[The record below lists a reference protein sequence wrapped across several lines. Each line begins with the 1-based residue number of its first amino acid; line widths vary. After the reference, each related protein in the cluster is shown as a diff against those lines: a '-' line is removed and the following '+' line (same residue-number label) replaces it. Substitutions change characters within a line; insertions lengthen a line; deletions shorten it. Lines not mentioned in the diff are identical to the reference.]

1 MNHPQ
6 HSSFSSSDSIERV
19 SINNVS
25 PSLFHHEFQRQ
36 NKPVI
41 LTDAF
46 DDNIPVDA
54 EKLTSFV
61 GDMEVYVRVYGAER
75 FSTPKV
81 EWKNYC
87 EMRKMSVNEYCRLL
101 RNGEAKRDSIYLA
114 MVDMGATP
122 FRQVV
127 GPGIDLIAKKTGLRR
142 QLPNDVN
149 VWVGP
154 GGHVEPLHYDGQ
166 DGTLS
171 QFRGTKRVSLFPP
184 SVQEGLY
191 PFEMSH
197 VGLRPNFSQVYI
209 DQPDFEKYPLLRKT
223 LPERRTVE
231 LAEGET
237 LYMPVG
243 WWHEIEALG
252 HDYICSVNRFWKVD
266 PIWRYRKAPQ
276 AAFLYGLSHLYQF
289 KNKIKS
295 SLSFPASGR

>member
-1 MNHPQ
+1 MTMNPSQ
-6 HSSFSSSDSIERV
+6 QIASHSIHDTIERV
-19 SINNVS
+19 SLNQLT
-25 PSLFHHEFQRQ
+25 PDLFRHEFQSQ

-46 DDNIPVDA
+46 NDSVPVNIENLNA
-54 EKLTSFV
+54 LV
-61 GDMEVYVRVYGAER
+61 GGMEVGVRVYGPER
-75 FSTPKV
+75 FKTPKA
-81 EWKNYC
+81 EWANYC
-87 EMRKMSVNEYCRLL
+87 EMRNMTVSEYCSLL
-101 RNGEAKRDSIYLA
+101 VNGTAKRDSIYLA
-114 MVDMGATP
+114 MVEMGATP
-122 FRQVV
+122 LRRVV
-127 GPGIDLIAKKTGLRR
+127 GPGIDRIAEKTGLRR

-184 SVQEGLY
+184 RVQEGLY

-197 VGLRPNFSQVYI
+197 GGLTPNFSQVYI
-209 DQPDFEKYPLLRKT
+209 DQPDFDKFPLLHT
-223 LPERRTVE
+223 ALSERRTVE

-252 HDYICSVNRFWKVD
+252 NDYICSVNRFWKVD
-266 PIWRYRKAPQ
+266 PIWRYSQAPQ
-276 AAFLYGLSHLYQF
+276 AAYLYGLWCLFQMKYRLKTIF
-289 KNKIKS
+289 
-295 SLSFPASGR
+295 GR

>member
-1 MNHPQ
+1 MIHPPQ
-6 HSSFSSSDSIERV
+6 GFVNSKHNSIERISV
-19 SINNVS
+19 NYLS
-25 PSLFHHEFQRQ
+25 PEIFFNEFQRQ

-46 DDNIPVDA
+46 NDSVPVDA
-54 EKLTSFV
+54 EKLMSLV
-61 GDMEVYVRVYGAER
+61 GSMEVPVRVYGPER
-75 FSTPKV
+75 FNTPKA

-87 EMRKMSVNEYCRLL
+87 EIRQVTVTEYCELL
-101 RNGEAKRDSIYLA
+101 KSGIAKRDSIYLA
-114 MVDMGATP
+114 MIDMGKTP
-122 FRQVV
+122 FRRVV
-127 GPGIDLIAKKTGLRR
+127 GPGIDLIAEKTGLRR

-197 VGLRPNFSQVYI
+197 GGLTPNFSQVYI
-209 DQPDFEKYPLLRKT
+209 DRPDFDRFPRLRAA
-223 LPERRTVE
+223 LAERRMVD

-252 HDYICSVNRFWKVD
+252 NDYICSVNRFWKVD
-266 PIWRYRKAPQ
+266 PIWRYREAPQ
-276 AAFLYGLSHLYQF
+276 AAYLYGMSHLFRLKQR
-289 KNKIKS
+289 IKR
-295 SLSFPASGR
+295 LFN

>member
-1 MNHPQ
+1 MIHPPQ
-6 HSSFSSSDSIERV
+6 GFVNSKHNSIERISV
-19 SINNVS
+19 NYLS
-25 PSLFHHEFQRQ
+25 PEIFFNEFQRQ

-46 DDNIPVDA
+46 NDSVPVDA
-54 EKLTSFV
+54 EKLMSLV
-61 GDMEVYVRVYGAER
+61 GSMEVPVRVYGPER
-75 FSTPKV
+75 FNTPKA

-87 EMRKMSVNEYCRLL
+87 EIRQVTVTEYCELL
-101 RNGEAKRDSIYLA
+101 KSGIAKRDSIYLA
-114 MVDMGATP
+114 MIDMGKTP
-122 FRQVV
+122 FRRVV
-127 GPGIDLIAKKTGLRR
+127 GPGIDLIAEKTGLRR
-142 QLPNDVN
+142 QFPNDVN

-197 VGLRPNFSQVYI
+197 GGLTPNFSQVYI
-209 DQPDFEKYPLLRKT
+209 DRPDFDRFPRLRAA
-223 LPERRTVE
+223 LAERRMVD

-252 HDYICSVNRFWKVD
+252 NDYICSVNRFWKVD
-266 PIWRYRKAPQ
+266 PIWRYREAPQ
-276 AAFLYGLSHLYQF
+276 AAYLYGMSHLFRLKQR
-289 KNKIKS
+289 IKR
-295 SLSFPASGR
+295 LFN

>member
-1 MNHPQ
+1 MIHPPQ
-6 HSSFSSSDSIERV
+6 SFAHSRHDSIERISV
-19 SINNVS
+19 NYLTPEIFFN
-25 PSLFHHEFQRQ
+25 EFQRQ

-46 DDNIPVDA
+46 SDSVPVDA
-54 EKLTSFV
+54 EKLMSLV
-61 GDMEVYVRVYGAER
+61 GSMEVPVRVYGSDR
-75 FSTPKV
+75 FQTPKA
-81 EWKNYC
+81 EWKSYC
-87 EMRKMSVNEYCRLL
+87 EIRKMTVSEYCELL
-101 RNGEAKRDSIYLA
+101 KNGIAKRDSIYLA
-114 MVDMGATP
+114 MIDMGKTP
-122 FRQVV
+122 FRRVV
-127 GPGIDLIAKKTGLRR
+127 GPGIDLIAEKTGLRR

-184 SVQEGLY
+184 SIQEGLY

-197 VGLRPNFSQVYI
+197 GGLTPNFSQVYI
-209 DQPDFEKYPLLRKT
+209 DRPDFDQFPRLRAA
-223 LPERRTVE
+223 LAERRMVD

-252 HDYICSVNRFWKVD
+252 NDYICSVNRFWKVD
-266 PIWRYRKAPQ
+266 PIWRYREAPQ
-276 AAFLYGLSHLYQF
+276 AAYLYGMSHLFRLKQR
-289 KNKIKS
+289 IKR
-295 SLSFPASGR
+295 FFN

>member
-1 MNHPQ
+1 MQ
-6 HSSFSSSDSIERV
+6 HGQSMTALNVDSIEKV
-19 SINNVS
+19 SISNVT
-25 PSLFHHEFQRQ
+25 PCFFHHEFQRL

-46 DDNIPVDA
+46 SDSVPVSAD
-54 EKLTSFV
+54 KLVSFV
-61 GDMEVYVRVYGAER
+61 GDMQVSVRVYGAER

-81 EWKNYC
+81 EWMNYC
-87 EMRKMSVNEYCRLL
+87 EMRKMSVFEYCGLL
-101 RNGEAKRDSIYLA
+101 RSGEAKRDCIYLA
-114 MVDMGATP
+114 MVEMGATS
-122 FRQVV
+122 FRKVV

-142 QLPNDVN
+142 HKSNDVN

-154 GGHVEPLHYDGQ
+154 GGHIEPLHFDGQ

-171 QFRGTKRVSLFPP
+171 QFRGNKRVSLFPP
-184 SVQEGLY
+184 SVQKGLY

-197 VGLRPNFSQVYI
+197 AGLRPNFSQVYI
-209 DQPDFEKYPLLRKT
+209 DLPDLEKYPLLRTALSK
-223 LPERRTVE
+223 RITVD

-266 PIWRYRKAPQ
+266 PIFRYRKAPH
-276 AAFLYGLSHLYQF
+276 AAYLYGLSHLYHF
-289 KNKIKS
+289 KNKMKRSLGFTTS
-295 SLSFPASGR
+295 SR

>member
-1 MNHPQ
+1 MNLSQPNSASDSH
-6 HSSFSSSDSIERV
+6 DSIERV
-19 SINNVS
+19 SVHYLT
-25 PSLFHHEFQRQ
+25 PDLFHHEFQRH

-46 DDNIPVDA
+46 SDSIPVDT
-54 EKLTSFV
+54 EKLMSHV
-61 GDMEVYVRVYGAER
+61 GSMEVPVRVYGPKR
-75 FSTPKV
+75 FTTPKA
-81 EWKNYC
+81 EWKSYC
-87 EMRKMSVNEYCRLL
+87 DIRKMSVSEYCNLL
-101 RNGEAKRDSIYLA
+101 NNGSAKRDSIYLA
-114 MVDMGATP
+114 MVDMGKTP
-122 FRQVV
+122 FRRVV
-127 GPGIDLIAKKTGLRR
+127 GPGIDLIAEKTGLRR

-171 QFRGTKRVSLFPP
+171 QFRGTKRISLFPP

-197 VGLRPNFSQVYI
+197 GGLTPNFSQVYI
-209 DQPDFEKYPLLRKT
+209 DQPDFEKFPRLRAA
-223 LPERRTVE
+223 LSERRTLD

-252 HDYICSVNRFWKVD
+252 NDYICSVNRFWKVD
-266 PIWRYRKAPQ
+266 PIWRYSQAPQ
-276 AAFLYGLSHLYQF
+276 AAYLYGMSHLF
-289 KNKIKS
+289 RMKHRIKRL
-295 SLSFPASGR
+295 LSR

>member
-6 HSSFSSSDSIERV
+6 QFSSSSSDSIERV
-19 SINNVS
+19 SIHSVS
-25 PSLFHHEFQRQ
+25 PRLFYHEFQRQ

-46 DDNIPVDA
+46 NDNIPVDA

-61 GDMEVYVRVYGAER
+61 GEMEVSVRVYGPER

-87 EMRKMSVNEYCRLL
+87 EMRRMSVKEYCRLL

-127 GPGIDLIAKKTGLRR
+127 GPGIDLIAAKTGLRR
-142 QLPNDVN
+142 QMPNDVN

-209 DQPDFEKYPLLRKT
+209 DKPDFEKHPLLRT
-223 LPERRTVE
+223 ALSERKTVE

-266 PIWRYRKAPQ
+266 PIWRYREAPQ
-276 AAFLYGLSHLYQF
+276 AGFLYGLAHLYQL
-289 KNKIKS
+289 KNKIKNSFSFSTS
-295 SLSFPASGR
+295 SR

>member
-1 MNHPQ
+1 MTY
-6 HSSFSSSDSIERV
+6 SSPHAIERV
-19 SINNVS
+19 SINNLS
-25 PSLFHHEFQRQ
+25 SAIFHHEFQRL

-46 DDNIPVDA
+46 NDNVPVDA
-54 EKLTSFV
+54 EKLIAFV
-61 GDMEVYVRVYGAER
+61 GDMEVSVRVYGPDR

-87 EMRKMSVNEYCRLL
+87 EMRKMSVSEYCGLL
-101 RNGEAKRDSIYLA
+101 RNGVAGRDSIYLA

-122 FRQVV
+122 FRRVI
-127 GPGIDLIAKKTGLRR
+127 GPGIDLIANKTGLRR

-191 PFEMSH
+191 PFDMSH
-197 VGLRPNFSQVYI
+197 AGLRSNFSQVYI
-209 DQPDFEKYPLLRKT
+209 DQPDFEQYPLLRAA
-223 LPERRTVE
+223 LPERRTIE

-266 PIWRYRKAPQ
+266 PIWRYHKAPQ
-276 AAFLYGLSHLYQF
+276 AAYLYSLSHLYQF
-289 KNKIKS
+289 KKKIQS
-295 SLSFPASGR
+295 SLRFSNSSR

>member
-1 MNHPQ
+1 MNSLQ
-6 HSSFSSSDSIERV
+6 QIASSSIHDTIERV
-19 SINNVS
+19 SLNQLT
-25 PSLFHHEFQRQ
+25 PDLFRHEFQSQ

-46 DDNIPVDA
+46 NDSVPVNI
-54 EKLTSFV
+54 ENLISLV
-61 GDMEVYVRVYGAER
+61 GEMEVGVRVYGPER
-75 FSTPKV
+75 FKTPKAD
-81 EWKNYC
+81 WKNYC
-87 EMRKMSVNEYCRLL
+87 EIRMMTVSEYCSLL
-101 RNGEAKRDSIYLA
+101 VNGTAKRDSIYLA

-122 FRQVV
+122 FRRVV
-127 GPGIDLIAKKTGLRR
+127 GPGIDRIAEKTGLRR

-184 SVQEGLY
+184 RVQKGLY
-191 PFEMSH
+191 PFEISQA
-197 VGLRPNFSQVYI
+197 GLTPNFSQVYI
-209 DQPDFEKYPLLRKT
+209 DQPDFNKFPLLHT
-223 LPERRTVE
+223 SLAERRTLD

-252 HDYICSVNRFWKVD
+252 NDYICSVNRFWKVD
-266 PIWRYRKAPQ
+266 PIWRYSQAPQ
-276 AAFLYGLSHLYQF
+276 AAYLYGMSHLF
-289 KNKIKS
+289 RMKHRLKNL
-295 SLSFPASGR
+295 LSR

>member
-1 MNHPQ
+1 MNNSQPRDIA
-6 HSSFSSSDSIERV
+6 HSNHDAIERV
-19 SINNVS
+19 SLS
-25 PSLFHHEFQRQ
+25 YLTPDLFRHEFQSQ

-46 DDNIPVDA
+46 SDAVPVDA
-54 EKLTSFV
+54 EKLMSFV
-61 GDMEVYVRVYGAER
+61 GEMEVPVRVYGSER
-75 FSTPKV
+75 FITPKE

-87 EMRKMSVNEYCRLL
+87 EIRKMTVNDYCDLL
-101 RNGEAKRDSIYLA
+101 LNGTAKRDSIYLA

-122 FRQVV
+122 FRRVI
-127 GPGIDLIAKKTGLRR
+127 GPGIDRIAERTGLRR

-154 GGHVEPLHYDGQ
+154 SGHVEPLHYDGQ

-184 SVQEGLY
+184 HVQEGLY

-197 VGLRPNFSQVYI
+197 GGLTPNFSQVYI
-209 DQPDFEKYPLLRKT
+209 DQPDFDKFPLMRSA
-223 LPERRTVE
+223 LPERRTLD

-252 HDYICSVNRFWKVD
+252 NDYICSVNRFWKVD
-266 PIWRYRKAPQ
+266 PIWRYSQAPQ
-276 AAFLYGLSHLYQF
+276 AGYLYGMSYLFRMKHRLKGLF
-289 KNKIKS
+289 
-295 SLSFPASGR
+295 GR